1 MTAAKK
7 GRPTSDP
14 KTIKLQIRVSEET
27 MHDID
32 YCADKLQLTR
42 SEIVRKGISL
52 VKSQIK
58 E

>member
-1 MTAAKK
+1 MSAKK

-27 MHDID
+27 MNDID
-32 YCADKLQLTR
+32 YCAERLQTTR

>member
-1 MTAAKK
+1 MTSAKK

-14 KTIKLQIRVSEET
+14 KTIKLQVRISEET
-27 MHDID
+27 MRDIE
-32 YCADKLQLTR
+32 YCAAKLQSTR